1 MGSEVTSQPRPVW
14 GGVPGALEPE
24 ARTLDLGLLSSAA
37 LFCTRPPRPPPPLA
51 WLPRPEPP
59 SPLASSPAVAAT
71 GTEPGTKGTPGP
83 LAEAQPG
90 ATPAPRISRRAD
102 PLPGHPE
109 PQEPHGA
116 PWSPRSSMGA
126 EGLTRTHA
134 QKATSG
140 GALSQQP
147 WPQHGSAGRRPTIT
161 EATLACWLWTPPDSV
176 PSLAPSLSGRATW
189 QDDRTSWS
197 PAPGTGNAPHTSA
210 PGSLKEPVP
219 HLIQEQRRGWSDC
232 AHFTDREQAAGTGSR
247 QLL

>member
-1 MGSEVTSQPRPVW
+1 M
-14 GGVPGALEPE
+14 PGALEPE
-24 ARTLDLGLLSSAA
+24 ARTLDLGLLSSTA

-59 SPLASSPAVAAT
+59 GPLASSPAVAAT

-90 ATPAPRISRRAD
+90 ATPAPWISRWAD
-102 PLPGHPE
+102 PPCRTSPE
-109 PQEPHGA
+109 SCLATP
-116 PWSPRSSMGA
+116 SPRSPTSMGA

-161 EATLACWLWTPPDSV
+161 EATLARWLWTPPDSV

-197 PAPGTGNAPHTSA
+197 PVPGTGNAPHTSA
-210 PGSLKEPVP
+210 PRSLKEPVP
-219 HLIQEQRRGWSDC
+219 HLIQEQRRGWSGC
-232 AHFTDREQAAGTGSR
+232 AHFTDREQEAGTGRR